1 MSNMF
6 FFFLGGGGI
15 ISERNGLDDRFIFLN
30 CETIQ
35 FEANYFF
42 PQNIYI
48 YNINLLFLFKNKF
61 WGGHPLVYTWLCLE
75 CPCGLRTGH
84 P

>member
-6 FFFLGGGGI
+6 FFFWGGGGI

-48 YNINLLFLFKNKF
+48 KYKPFIF
-61 WGGHPLVYTWLCLE
+61 V
-75 CPCGLRTGH
+75 
-84 P
+84 